1 MADYAAVQ
9 LHSRVH
15 RLIPIG
21 LSSAAAVLLVLS
33 VWIHAWFAVISY
45 CILFLMLIGMVY
57 CSFCMCFVYSFFE
70 NFHFFFIII
79 IVLTINVVPKLF
91 AWKPG
96 AIFLDFLSIPQISN
110 PVCSI
115 FIFNLFF

>member
-45 CILFLMLIGMVY
+45 CILFLMLIGMLY
-57 CSFCMCFVYSFFE
+57 CSFCMCFVYSF
-70 NFHFFFIII
+70 
-79 IVLTINVVPKLF
+79 LKT
-91 AWKPG
+91 
-96 AIFLDFLSIPQISN
+96 
-110 PVCSI
+110 SI
-115 FIFNLFF
+115 FSLLLL